1 MIQHIIHIKLST
13 QQYMQIYLYLLN
25 NTNTNNIYTYIC
37 IYLSVYYLHILTYT
51 YITLQFTYTVAVT
64 SLITGVTPV
73 ECSCSRHW
81 VLQLEIH
88 QGGHVVHTQAQDLL
102 RTRCIG
108 AFQVKPMAI
117 SIWNDRLLHRVK
129 ADLWISAKNNHNCTE
144 RRFEHV

>member
-1 MIQHIIHIKLST
+1 MINAT
-13 QQYMQIYLYLLN
+13 IYAN
-25 NTNTNNIYTYIC
+25 ISIFTKNTNITNTNINKYINKKYTY
-37 IYLSVYYLHILTYT
+37 IYLSVNYLHIRH
-51 YITLQFTYTVAVT
+51 YITLQFTYAVTVT

-73 ECSCSRHW
+73 KCSCSRHW

-108 AFQVKPMAI
+108 EFQVKPMAI

-129 ADLWISAKNNHNCTE
+129 ANLWISARNNHNCTE